1 MFQVPCHVKTCSK
14 TASLLRM
21 NGMPWWRDAR
31 HGNRADRPLPRETK
45 SRQGTYQ
52 NISFGT
58 QYFLLDLMR
67 GCFGHLLM
75 GSHFYKI
82 RISVREKKKLS
93 LLQRKNVW
101 KHQTVKKY
109 RFVLWTLFANIWNG
123 QLRASWMNEC
133 RMRQMKSETGGQ
145 RSRFD
150 TATKAYST
158 SLVYYKD
165 DIPSMP
171 APPPTNQV
179 WSVQLTP
186 YHSSNCQ

>member
-31 HGNRADRPLPRETK
+31 HGNRVDRPLPRETK

-123 QLRASWMNEC
+123 QLRASWMNVSGQDASDEIGD
-133 RMRQMKSETGGQ
+133 RWSEIEVRHSNQSLLYLFGLLQ
-145 RSRFD
+145 RRYPVN
-150 TATKAYST
+150 AST
-158 SLVYYKD
+158 
-165 DIPSMP
+165 
-171 APPPTNQV
+171 PTNQPG
-179 WSVQLTP
+179 WISTAHTICKTLF
-186 YHSSNCQ
+186 